1 MIGELFR
8 PLVRWVFWNRHRP
21 WVILAVL
28 FFTLVLAVRLSGCAA
43 GSHGTRPA
51 PLRPA
56 SAAAASASP
65 ALPSVAAPPSA
76 APPSAAA
83 AAPAATVSSP
93 PVSSPPAAALQV
105 AEVFLQAWV
114 SRSADRAAQIRAVAT
129 PQLTAQVTGPGAA
142 LSPATMI
149 GGPLTVTG
157 QGPSTLSVSAATNAG
172 PALLTVRYTGGR
184 WRAAEVM
191 LAKTGD

>member
-1 MIGELFR
+1 MISELFR

-28 FFTLVLAVRLSGCAA
+28 FFTLVLAVRLSGSAA
-43 GSHGTRPA
+43 GSHGTSPA
-51 PLRPA
+51 PTR
-56 SAAAASASP
+56 
-65 ALPSVAAPPSA
+65 
-76 APPSAAA
+76 PPSAAA
-83 AAPAATVSSP
+83 AAAPAAPAAPPTAPAPSSAAASAAPAAAASSP
-93 PVSSPPAAALQV
+93 PVPSPPAAALQA

-129 PQLTAQVTGPGAA
+129 PQLTAQVTGPGAP
-142 LSPATMI
+142 LSPATVVN
-149 GGPLTVTG
+149 GPLTVTG
-157 QGPSTLSVSAATNAG
+157 LGPSTVSVSAATNAG

-184 WRAAEVM
+184 WLAAEVM

>member
-1 MIGELFR
+1 MISELFR

-43 GSHGTRPA
+43 GSHGTSPA
-51 PLRPA
+51 PTRPA
-56 SAAAASASP
+56 SAAAAPASP
-65 ALPSVAAPPSA
+65 APPSA
-76 APPSAAA
+76 PAPSSA
-83 AAPAATVSSP
+83 AAPAAPAAVASSP
-93 PVSSPPAAALQV
+93 SVSSPPAAALQV

-149 GGPLTVTG
+149 DGPLTVTG
-157 QGPSTLSVSAATNAG
+157 LGPSAVSVSAATNAG

-184 WRAAEVM
+184 WLAAEVM

>member
-1 MIGELFR
+1 MISELFR

-43 GSHGTRPA
+43 GAHGASPAPPRPA
-51 PLRPA
+51 P
-56 SAAAASASP
+56 AAAASASP
-65 ALPSVAAPPSA
+65 APPSA
-76 APPSAAA
+76 PAPSSAAA
-83 AAPAATVSSP
+83 SAAPAAATSSP
-93 PVSSPPAAALQV
+93 PVSAPPAAALQV

-114 SRSADRAAQIRAVAT
+114 SRSTDRAAQIRAVAT

-142 LSPATMI
+142 RSPATVVN
-149 GGPLTVTG
+149 GPLTVTG
-157 QGPSTLSVSAATNAG
+157 LGPSTVSVSAATNAG

-184 WRAAEVM
+184 WLAAEVM

>member
-43 GSHGTRPA
+43 GGHGTSPA
-51 PLRPA
+51 PPRPA
-56 SAAAASASP
+56 SAAAAPASP
-65 ALPSVAAPPSA
+65 ALPSAPAPPSA
-76 APPSAAA
+76 AVS
-83 AAPAATVSSP
+83 AAPAVAASSP

-149 GGPLTVTG
+149 DGPLTVTG
-157 QGPSTLSVSAATNAG
+157 LGPSTVSVSAATNAG

>member
-43 GSHGTRPA
+43 GGHGTSPAPPRPRVSRGGVGLARPA
-51 PLRPA
+51 LCARP
-56 SAAAASASP
+56 SSSAAASA
-65 ALPSVAAPPSA
+65 APS
-76 APPSAAA
+76 
-83 AAPAATVSSP
+83 ATVSSP
-93 PVSSPPAAALQV
+93 SVSTPPAAALQV

-149 GGPLTVTG
+149 DGPLTVTG
-157 QGPSTLSVSAATNAG
+157 LGPSTVSVSAATNAG

-184 WRAAEVM
+184 WLAAEVM

>member
-1 MIGELFR
+1 MISELFR

-21 WVILAVL
+21 WVILTVL
-28 FFTLVLAVRLSGCAA
+28 FLTLVLAVRLSGCAA
-43 GSHGTRPA
+43 GGHGIRPA
-51 PLRPA
+51 PPRPP
-56 SAAAASASP
+56 STAATAASP
-65 ALPSVAAPPSA
+65 ALPSASAPPSA
-76 APPSAAA
+76 APTVPAAA
-83 AAPAATVSSP
+83 ASSP
-93 PVSSPPAAALQV
+93 PASAPPAAALQV

-142 LSPATMI
+142 LSPATVV

-157 QGPSTLSVSAATNAG
+157 QGPSTVSVSAPTNAG